1 MSMVTVAVTQSGVKG
16 ELPVVGPSGNVP
28 QSDAMVTVRFTA
40 GVRILNRSDVSL
52 AAPGEAALGPGQPD
66 TSLGPHGN
74 GG

>member
-1 MSMVTVAVTQSGVKG
+1 
-16 ELPVVGPSGNVP
+16 
-28 QSDAMVTVRFTA
+28 MVTVRFTA